1 MILQRVLAVISAVL
15 LVAAVA
21 IATFSAQS
29 VSLGQAL
36 FMVDHDVL
44 DRLLA
49 WSNRV
54 WGNRAWEYVIQPV
67 ASPELISRQPVPE
80 TSAPRMNGWCMAH
93 AGRPLCFAG
102 GLTEVRGTPVLSD
115 VASVSDHNQGL
126 TRMAAEHPV

>member
-1 MILQRVLAVISAVL
+1 VILQRVLAVISAVL

-54 WGNRAWEYVIQPV
+54 WGNRAWEYVIQPLLV
-67 ASPELISRQPVPE
+67 RPAWLLPASLGVICVGLSLSLSNRKSTSR
-80 TSAPRMNGWCMAH
+80 SHR
-93 AGRPLCFAG
+93 R
-102 GLTEVRGTPVLSD
+102 S
-115 VASVSDHNQGL
+115 
-126 TRMAAEHPV
+126 